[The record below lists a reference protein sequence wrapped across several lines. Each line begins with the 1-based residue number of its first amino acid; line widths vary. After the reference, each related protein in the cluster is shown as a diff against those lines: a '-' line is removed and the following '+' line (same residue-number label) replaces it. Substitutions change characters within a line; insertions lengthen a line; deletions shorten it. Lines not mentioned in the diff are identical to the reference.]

1 MAIIN
6 CTPDSFHPDSR
17 AETVERAIELARQS
31 VDEGA
36 DLVDIGAESTR
47 PGAQRIDAHEQ
58 ISRALPV
65 IEAIRAHSGALS
77 TVPISIDTTLLAVA
91 RAALDAGA
99 DAINDVSAGRE
110 DPGVLALAAE
120 RGAGLVLMHR
130 LTTPGRDRYSDQYDE
145 EPAYEDVV
153 EEVGAE
159 LQRATDSALAHGASR
174 RSIVWDPG
182 LGFGKGIDDTLKLIR
197 STPSLGGHGYPV
209 LSALSRKSFVGRLS
223 LGRDSEPAERLSG
236 TLALSTLHLHLGAR
250 IFRVHDVGPHRQA
263 LDAAWA
269 LIR

>member
-6 CTPDSFHPDSR
+6 CTPDSFHASSR
-17 AETVERAIELARQS
+17 AETVDRALELARRAMG
-31 VDEGA
+31 EGA
-36 DLVDIGAESTR
+36 DLIDIGAESTR
-47 PGAQRIDAHEQ
+47 PGAQRVDADEQ
-58 ISRALPV
+58 IKRAVPV

-77 TVPISIDTTLLAVA
+77 AVPISIDTTLSAVA

-99 DAINDVSAGRE
+99 DAVNDVSAGRE
-110 DPGVLALAAE
+110 DPALLELAAE

-130 LTTPGRDRYSDQYDE
+130 LTTPGHDRYSDQYNKP
-145 EPAYEDVV
+145 PAYEDVV
-153 EEVGAE
+153 QEVAAV
-159 LQRATDSALAHGASR
+159 LQRATDSALAHGASP
-174 RSIVWDPG
+174 SAIVWDPG

-197 STPSLGGHGYPV
+197 STPVLASQGYPV

-223 LGRDSEPAERLSG
+223 LGRDSQPAERLSG
-236 TLALSTLHLHLGAR
+236 TLALSTLHLSWGAR

-269 LIR
+269 LLG